1 MPPVPVPGS
10 GGGTIRVTPADV
22 GVAAK
27 NFCTAQD
34 GLSRAW
40 DTLLARLDSNAGFAG
55 DDDPAKTFN
64 AKYLPAVQAA
74 WKALRSATL
83 TLGGISLGLTQTANN
98 FLVADHRSSATKHVA
113 PPALAPEPVISDL
126 LMPDPSS
133 ALGPGETVWF
143 LPGPLAKFWPNAH
156 PDRARAVASAWHDAA
171 TAVGSVVQSAQSALL
186 TLEAD
191 DDTTKAINGF
201 WSQVFAPGNDKTVL
215 AGTQHLCQA
224 IGDACARYAEAI
236 DSKRSDVE
244 GKLIGAGIAAGVTT
258 IIGVAAS
265 IFTGGGS
272 DVAAG
277 AADEAEVAAIV
288 GDVAADTA
296 ATVEA
301 DLGAA
306 IAEDLVAT
314 VEGAAD
320 NAPAV
325 ETAEAEIV
333 DVQGD
338 IEDSLDKALADTAG
352 EGSLSPEKLQEAY
365 DYANTEPKL
374 AHIIDPAKHGF
385 ADLVQ
390 AAGGRSQAMKLI
402 VDSLGAG
409 QDLPEAGPF
418 AVTRMIDG
426 AQVTIRGAMVN
437 GIPKIGTAFIADAF
451 PGVVP

>member
-1 MPPVPVPGS
+1 MPPVGPGP
-10 GGGTIRVTPADV
+10 GGGTVRVTPADI
-22 GVAAK
+22 GTAAK
-27 NFCTAQD
+27 NFAAAQD
-34 GLSRAW
+34 SLSTAW
-40 DTLLARLDSNAGFAG
+40 DTLLSSLDSNAGFAG
-55 DDDPAKTFN
+55 DDDPAKAFD
-64 AKYLPAVQAA
+64 AKYEPAVQAA

-83 TLGGISLGLTQTANN
+83 TLGGISLGLTQTASN
-98 FLVADHRSSATKHVA
+98 FLAADHHSSATKHGA
-113 PPALAPEPVISDL
+113 QPALAPEPVISNL
-126 LMPDPSS
+126 LMPGPSS
-133 ALGPGETVWF
+133 AIGPGETVWF

-156 PDRARAVASAWHDAA
+156 TGKARAAANAWHNAA
-171 TAVGSVVQSAQSALL
+171 AAVGSVTEVAQSALL
-186 TLEAD
+186 ALEAD

-201 WSQVFAPGNDKTVL
+201 WSQVYSPGNDKTVL

-224 IGDACARYAEAI
+224 LGDACARYADAI
-236 DSKRSDVE
+236 DSKRSDVQ
-244 GKLIGAGIAAGVTT
+244 GKLIGAGIAVGVTT
-258 IIGVAAS
+258 IIGIAAS

-277 AADEAEVAAIV
+277 GADEAEVAAIV

-296 ATVEA
+296 ATVDA
-301 DLGAA
+301 DVGAA

-314 VEGAAD
+314 VEAAAD
-320 NAPAV
+320 DAPAV
-325 ETAEAEIV
+325 ETAGAETI

-338 IEDSLDKALADTAG
+338 IEDSLDKALADSAG
-352 EGSLSPEKLQEAY
+352 EGSLSPQQLQEAY

-390 AAGGRSQAMKLI
+390 ATGGRSQAMKLI

-409 QDLPEAGPF
+409 QDLPESGPF

-451 PGVVP
+451 PGAGA